1 MYRVLKFGGSSVGSA
16 TNMSRVL
23 DIVEQEAQKG
33 RVVLVSSAISG
44 CTDAL
49 EALAAG
55 GVLDPSLRRRHEE
68 IVRRLFTG
76 AERTSLLERLDAL
89 FGELLR
95 APAEEKPTYGEL
107 FSTHILEAKLRS
119 EGYRTLWLDARKL
132 LIKGDIPL
140 SYSNIRNA
148 VAASDAEIF
157 VAPGF
162 ICGTPEGGVTTLGRG
177 GSDYSAA
184 LFAAALE
191 AESLQIWTDVPGIM
205 TANPRQV
212 RRARTIPAMSYGA
225 ALQMASHGAKVLYA
239 PTVAPAMTAGIAIE
253 IRNTFDPAGGKTVIG
268 TMTGQ
273 EGLVGIASATKG
285 DLVEVC
291 LVGGTSAGEAE
302 QALAAAGIAP
312 LRSRV
317 EEGNLL
323 LTLRPAVEI
332 PALKALHRAFF
343 ESMPL
348 QRVPVFVAGYGA
360 VGKALVQLIPESSA
374 TVAERTGKQL
384 FLAGIADSKR
394 YSIDLGGHCGSLAD
408 APAHA
413 DDFIQAVCSLAP
425 KGAVFVDCT
434 DSETLYQRF
443 PELFAA
449 GIHVVTSNRR
459 SLAVPYVQYAALKAA
474 ARENGVHF
482 RYETTVG
489 AALPFLESISRET
502 NSCDEIDSIE
512 AVVSCTLNQILSTYR
527 PGGES
532 FATLVRRAQ
541 EEGLTERDP
550 RIDLGGRDALR
561 KLMILAR
568 EAGVRLEEGDVAV
581 EPVIPAAVFERPF
594 EEFYPALEAYEPVF
608 ARQMRAAEAQ
618 GFRRRFVA
626 YLEKDGD
633 GFRSSIGLRNVS
645 PDHPAYHLQGTENAI
660 IIRSAFHP
668 YPLVIQGPGEGAREA
683 ASSILNDLIR

>member
-140 SYSNIRNA
+140 SYSNIRDA

-285 DLVEVC
+285 DQVEVC

-302 QALAAAGIAP
+302 RALAAAGIAP

-408 APAHA
+408 APTHG

-532 FATLVRRAQ
+532 FATLVRQAQ

-594 EEFYPALEAYEPVF
+594 EEFYPSLEAYEPVF

-645 PDHPAYHLQGTENAI
+645 PIHPAYHLQGTENAI

>member
-184 LFAAALE
+184 LFASALE

-323 LTLRPAVEI
+323 LTLRLAVEMYKTRRRNRRF
-332 PALKALHRAFF
+332 A
-343 ESMPL
+343 
-348 QRVPVFVAGYGA
+348 
-360 VGKALVQLIPESSA
+360 
-374 TVAERTGKQL
+374 
-384 FLAGIADSKR
+384 
-394 YSIDLGGHCGSLAD
+394 
-408 APAHA
+408 APAG
-413 DDFIQAVCSLAP
+413 SSP
-425 KGAVFVDCT
+425 T
-434 DSETLYQRF
+434 
-443 PELFAA
+443 
-449 GIHVVTSNRR
+449 
-459 SLAVPYVQYAALKAA
+459 
-474 ARENGVHF
+474 
-482 RYETTVG
+482 
-489 AALPFLESISRET
+489 
-502 NSCDEIDSIE
+502 
-512 AVVSCTLNQILSTYR
+512 
-527 PGGES
+527 
-532 FATLVRRAQ
+532 
-541 EEGLTERDP
+541 
-550 RIDLGGRDALR
+550 
-561 KLMILAR
+561 
-568 EAGVRLEEGDVAV
+568 
-581 EPVIPAAVFERPF
+581 PAACRCSGFPSSS
-594 EEFYPALEAYEPVF
+594 PVT
-608 ARQMRAAEAQ
+608 
-618 GFRRRFVA
+618 G
-626 YLEKDGD
+626 
-633 GFRSSIGLRNVS
+633 RSGK
-645 PDHPAYHLQGTENAI
+645 P
-660 IIRSAFHP
+660 
-668 YPLVIQGPGEGAREA
+668 
-683 ASSILNDLIR
+683 SSS